1 MSIVKTNFFFLVEI
15 FSILSQ
21 IYSNNN
27 LKSIFPEPKIILTV
41 YDYGKNRTSYHLY
54 KLNDNGNHEQ
64 LSFRIS
70 YLMEKNLSSIEKFS
84 KFYNKKWMFFTQ
96 DKEIIE
102 FIIDENEKLIKKSK
116 PLYKIFGIIFPNNI
130 SVYTNKSTSLS
141 LYHIEE
147 NYIND
152 FISFDIFNQTKNT
165 YFIITQRS
173 IIYEIPSKYL
183 LITSTVSLI
192 ISIFILIYW
201 NYRLRTS
208 PNVISLHKY
217 LISLPY
223 LNIILAILVSL
234 EAYDMIDQDPNKE
247 EDNSIYLETGLFTV
261 NAVYRSVLWI
271 LFVLVAAGWQISK
284 QSFNTKEVK
293 HFIQVFV
300 FIYLMMCIDQI
311 VDSLNSSNHIFKASE
326 IENFFF
332 YIIMIIYITF
342 KGINTINFLKRKLQ
356 YSAVFNTLQYIP
368 GLKIKI
374 NMMKKHIRILYIFE
388 ILYVLTMIIHKFL
401 FLKYDTQKFEII
413 QYHYIDLIFMIMF
426 LFIFRPIKLPEFFD
440 VDYGEDIN
448 DNSKVYK
455 CKIPLIEEFFD
466 LNKPIKKII
475 QNSEKN
481 YYINENIPVVIIN
494 PCLGNKINNH
504 NIDTIITNSDI
515 GYLSDN

>member
-1 MSIVKTNFFFLVEI
+1 
-15 FSILSQ
+15 
-21 IYSNNN
+21 
-27 LKSIFPEPKIILTV
+27 
-41 YDYGKNRTSYHLY
+41 
-54 KLNDNGNHEQ
+54 
-64 LSFRIS
+64 
-70 YLMEKNLSSIEKFS
+70 MEKNLSSIEKFS

-326 IENFFF
+326 IKNFFF
-332 YIIMIIYITF
+332 YMIMIIYITF

-374 NMMKKHIRILYIFE
+374 NMMKKHIRILYIFA
-388 ILYVLTMIIHKFL
+388 ILYILTMIIHKF
-401 FLKYDTQKFEII
+401 
-413 QYHYIDLIFMIMF
+413 
-426 LFIFRPIKLPEFFD
+426 
-440 VDYGEDIN
+440 
-448 DNSKVYK
+448 
-455 CKIPLIEEFFD
+455 
-466 LNKPIKKII
+466 
-475 QNSEKN
+475 
-481 YYINENIPVVIIN
+481 
-494 PCLGNKINNH
+494 
-504 NIDTIITNSDI
+504 
-515 GYLSDN
+515 